1 MRNIKGRIKKIY
13 SHHVFMSFLI
23 NAIFLLLVVLFCD
36 MKYEVS
42 DDFIVDSILSGHME
56 TDMMSIY
63 YFLISYMDIF

>member
-42 DDFIVDSILSGHME
+42 DDFIVDSILSGA
-56 TDMMSIY
+56 Y
-63 YFLISYMDIF
+63 GN